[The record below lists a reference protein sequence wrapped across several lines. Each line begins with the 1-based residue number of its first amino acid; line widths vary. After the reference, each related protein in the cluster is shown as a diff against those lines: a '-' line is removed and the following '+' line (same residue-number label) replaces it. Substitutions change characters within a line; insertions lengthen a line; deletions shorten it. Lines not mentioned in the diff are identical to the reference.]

1 MMKIGVTY
9 ENGKIFQHFGKSQA
23 FKCYTVADGK
33 VVHAE
38 VVPTGGAGHA
48 ALAQFLQEQ
57 GVDTV
62 ICGHIGG
69 GAKAALAAAGI
80 ALYGGVA
87 GSPDAAVDAFLAGAL
102 AYDPDVQCDHPDP
115 HHSCPPI
122 H

>member
-1 MMKIGVTY
+1 MKIAVTY

-23 FKCYTVADGK
+23 FKCYTIEDGK

-38 VVPTGGAGHA
+38 VIPTGMAGHA
-48 ALAQFLQEQ
+48 ALAVFLQDHH
-57 GVDTV
+57 VDTV

-69 GAKAALAAAGI
+69 GAKAALAAANI
-80 ALYGGVA
+80 ALYGGVS

-115 HHSCPPI
+115 HHTCPTI

>member
-1 MMKIGVTY
+1 MKIGVTY
-9 ENGKIFQHFGKSQA
+9 EDGKIFQHFGRSQA
-23 FKCYTVADGK
+23 FKCYTVEDGH

-38 VVPTGGAGHA
+38 VVSTGSAGHA
-48 ALAQFLQEQ
+48 ALANFLKDQ

-87 GSPDAAVDAFLAGAL
+87 GKADAAVDTFLSGAL
-102 AYDPDVQCDHPDP
+102 TYDPDVQCDHPDP
-115 HHSCPPI
+115 NHTCPPI